1 MAYKPLLSPK
11 SESLTLPQGSVPLVT
26 TQTSG
31 LLTVPEMGLGFSC
44 LEAFV
49 YAQLHLEWKVLP
61 SHFQD

>member
-49 YAQLHLEWKVLP
+49 YAQLHLE
-61 SHFQD
+61 